1 MSDVS
6 MDIRLPPSGSQQYEL
21 EVTQNYEGS
30 PWHVRI
36 HSLEWDPAIDEDGR
50 KPMVKH
56 IGPAHGRRGEALIK
70 HKTVLL
76 APSVLVVVLLL
87 ACSYAED

>member
-50 KPMVKH
+50 IPMEV
-56 IGPAHGRRGEALIK
+56 RRLDTWSQVLKLI
-70 HKTVLL
+70 
-76 APSVLVVVLLL
+76 
-87 ACSYAED
+87 EDLNQWYHLEKSE

>member
-36 HSLEWDPAIDEDGR
+36 CSLEWDPAIDEDGR
-50 KPMVKH
+50 KPMEV
-56 IGPAHGRRGEALIK
+56 RRLDTWSQVLKLI
-70 HKTVLL
+70 
-76 APSVLVVVLLL
+76 
-87 ACSYAED
+87 EDLNQWYHLEKSE

>member
-50 KPMVKH
+50 KPMEV
-56 IGPAHGRRGEALIK
+56 RRLDTWSQVLKLI
-70 HKTVLL
+70 
-76 APSVLVVVLLL
+76 
-87 ACSYAED
+87 EDLNQWYHLEKSE

>member
-36 HSLEWDPAIDEDGR
+36 LSLEWDPAIDEDGR
-50 KPMVKH
+50 IPMEV
-56 IGPAHGRRGEALIK
+56 RRLDTWSQVLKLI
-70 HKTVLL
+70 
-76 APSVLVVVLLL
+76 
-87 ACSYAED
+87 EDLNQWYHLEKSE